1 MAQAAVQDDKL
12 MVPDGG
18 IADFYMEDEE
28 LEALERQEADEAFGK
43 TGIAEFGDVAAR
55 MASYGRGG
63 DDTIAHVAS
72 GEIVIPLP
80 LIENNPKMKESIF
93 NHLRELGVENP
104 EQYVVGSSSNSINPE
119 TGLPEFGWLKKTIK
133 KISRG
138 AKKIGKSVVKVVKK
152 VAPVVLPMVLAP
164 FMGPIWAGAVGSG
177 IGTLIQT
184 GDVKDAFKAALI
196 GAGTGALTAGI
207 GSKLSGG
214 EFFKG
219 ISSAANPANFTE
231 GLKGV
236 GRAFTG
242 DFSGASMNNLRAGP
256 TAEGGTSYKAL
267 TEGAQLSGPEV
278 QTFDTSNYTV
288 TPDQAKT
295 AVTDVTSQATSLSG
309 TPKTPYTFD
318 GARPFRTGANLP
330 SDTVTFNGQAYAP
343 VESASTFD
351 MSTLQQPSGYMETP
365 SVGDALKDAFNFG
378 EGRSFTESMGD
389 IFMPNTQTPTAT
401 DFIQANPTMDLA
413 MAKQLA
419 ADAATKAPGL
429 LRTFG
434 PGAALALGAGAAGGM
449 FTAPEQE
456 DLSEMLGPTG
466 EETLAADRDYYGLDP
481 NRSYG
486 SRGPV
491 LVRPR
496 DPRLMEYLYGYQDT
510 EPVTAAQG
518 GPIFPRRNGGIM
530 PDEGVA
536 GRDSVKAML
545 MPGEFVMTTNAVKG
559 LGNGDNMQ
567 GINKMYDLMRNL
579 EARGKAF
586 A

>member
-138 AKKIGKSVVKVVKK
+138 AKKIGKSVVKAVKK
-152 VAPVVLPMVLAP
+152 VAPIVLPMVLAP

-184 GDVKDAFKAALI
+184 GNVKDAFKAALI

-207 GSKLSGG
+207 GSKLNGG

-256 TAEGGTSYKAL
+256 TAEGGTAF
-267 TEGAQLSGPEV
+267 SGPTAEAAP
-278 QTFDTSNYTV
+278 FDTSNYTV

-309 TPKTPYTFD
+309 TTETPYTFD
-318 GARPFRTGANLP
+318 GARPFRTGVNLP
-330 SDTVTFNGQAYAP
+330 SDTVTLNGQAYAP

-351 MSTLQQPSGYMETP
+351 MSTLKQPPGYTETP
-365 SVGDALKDAFNFG
+365 GVMDSLKDAFNFG

-401 DFIQANPTMDLA
+401 EFIQANQGMDLA
-413 MAKQLA
+413 TAKQLA

-434 PGAALALGAGAAGGM
+434 PGAALALGAGAAGGA

-559 LGNGDNMQ
+559 LGNGDNRQ
-567 GINKMYDLMRNL
+567 GINRMYDLMRNL

>member
-1 MAQAAVQDDKL
+1 
-12 MVPDGG
+12 
-18 IADFYMEDEE
+18 
-28 LEALERQEADEAFGK
+28 
-43 TGIAEFGDVAAR
+43 
-55 MASYGRGG
+55 
-63 DDTIAHVAS
+63 
-72 GEIVIPLP
+72 
-80 LIENNPKMKESIF
+80 
-93 NHLRELGVENP
+93 
-104 EQYVVGSSSNSINPE
+104 
-119 TGLPEFGWLKKTIK
+119 
-133 KISRG
+133 
-138 AKKIGKSVVKVVKK
+138 
-152 VAPVVLPMVLAP
+152 
-164 FMGPIWAGAVGSG
+164 
-177 IGTLIQT
+177 
-184 GDVKDAFKAALI
+184 
-196 GAGTGALTAGI
+196 
-207 GSKLSGG
+207 
-214 EFFKG
+214 
-219 ISSAANPANFTE
+219 
-231 GLKGV
+231 
-236 GRAFTG
+236 
-242 DFSGASMNNLRAGP
+242 MNNLRAGP

-351 MSTLQQPSGYMETP
+351 MSTLKQPSGYMETP

-559 LGNGDNMQ
+559 LGNGDNRQ
-567 GINKMYDLMRNL
+567 GINRMYDLMRNL

>member
-1 MAQAAVQDDKL
+1 MAQTAVQDDKL

-28 LEALERQEADEAFGK
+28 LAALERKEANEAFGEA
-43 TGIAEFGDVAAR
+43 GIAEFGDVAAR
-55 MASYGRGG
+55 MATYGRGG
-63 DDTIAHVAS
+63 DDTIAHVAT

-93 NHLRELGVENP
+93 NHLRELGVEDP
-104 EQYVVGSSSNSINPE
+104 EQYVVGSSYNSINPE

-133 KISRG
+133 KITRG
-138 AKKIGKSVVKVVKK
+138 AKKIGKAVVKVVKK

-164 FMGPIWAGAVGSG
+164 FMGPVWAGAVGSG

-184 GDVKDAFKAALI
+184 GNVKDAFKAALI

-207 GSKLSGG
+207 GSKLNGG
-214 EFFKG
+214 GFFEG
-219 ISSAANPANFTE
+219 VSSAASPANFTE

-236 GRAFTG
+236 GKAFTG
-242 DFSGASMNNLRAGP
+242 DFSGASMSNLRGGP
-256 TAEGGTSYKAL
+256 TAEGGTAY
-267 TEGAQLSGPEV
+267 SGPTAESAP
-278 QTFDTSNYTV
+278 FDTSNYAV
-288 TPDQAKT
+288 SPDQART
-295 AVTDVTSQATSLSG
+295 AATDVTSQATNLAG
-309 TPKTPYTFD
+309 TPQEPFTFD
-318 GARPFRTGANLP
+318 GAGFRPAGANLP
-330 SDTVTFNGQAYAP
+330 SDTLTLNGQAYAP
-343 VESASTFD
+343 VEGASTFD
-351 MSTLQQPSGYMETP
+351 MSTLQQPPGYTKTP
-365 SVGDALKDAFNFG
+365 GVMDSLKDAFNFG

-401 DFIQANPTMDLA
+401 DFIKANPSMDLA
-413 MAKQLA
+413 LAKQLA
-419 ADAATKAPGL
+419 ADAASQAPGM

-434 PGAALALGAGAAGGM
+434 PAAALATAAGAAGGM
-449 FTAPEQE
+449 FTAPEEE
-456 DLSEMLGPTG
+456 DLSELLGPTG
-466 EETLAADRDYYGLDP
+466 EETLAADRGYYGIDP

-491 LVRPR
+491 LVRPG
-496 DPRLMEYLYGYQDT
+496 DPRYMQYLYGYQDT

-530 PDEGVA
+530 PNEGVA

-559 LGNGDNMQ
+559 LGNGDNRA